1 MINSSANATLLCDT
15 VQPYIKSQANFAIAS
30 KVVVI
35 ILHIASCLFAV
46 PINLLILIAL
56 IHKPHLRTAPNLIL
70 TSMAASDLLVGL
82 VIQPTAVIHKV
93 YELLNIDSCFLR
105 AVNALVAILGVG
117 VSFLNVCFFALDRCF
132 ATMLPYRY
140 DSERLFNKYLGVIIT
155 SWLTLALLVILKETA
170 VIPSSVLQLVM
181 TLLLVVSM
189 ILIVISYIIIYR
201 AIRGHR
207 KRAATIAVSIAVK
220 DDGSGTAKLHKF
232 KLETCLKPIRWD
244 TSGPDDIIRI
254 SYHNVD
260 ESPPEPMQKASN
272 EKSLDNVKATQEQV
286 LKKQQSRSLTV
297 SLLLSVFMACYL
309 PVTILNVV
317 VSRTKV
323 RGNSLAIAYDWTNFL
338 ILFNSSLNPII
349 YCIRVQKIRTEVRA
363 LISNIRHLFV
373 SEA

>member
-15 VQPYIKSQANFAIAS
+15 VQPFIKPEANFAIAS

-35 ILHIASCLFAV
+35 LLYIVSCLFAV
-46 PINLLILIAL
+46 PTNLLILIAL
-56 IHKPHLRTAPNLIL
+56 IHKPHLRNAANLIL

-82 VIQPTAVIHKV
+82 VVQPTAVIHKL
-93 YELLNIDSCFLR
+93 YELFNIDSCFLR
-105 AVNALVAILGVG
+105 AVNALVAILCVG

-140 DSERLFNKYLGVIIT
+140 DSERFFNKYLGIIIT
-155 SWLTLALLVILKETA
+155 SWFTLALLVIFKATA
-170 VIPSSVLQLVM
+170 VIPSTVLQLVM

-220 DDGSGTAKLHKF
+220 ENGSGTAKLHEF
-232 KLETCLKPIRWD
+232 KLETCLKPVKWD
-244 TSGPDDIIRI
+244 ASSSDDIIRI
-254 SYHNVD
+254 SYRNVD
-260 ESPPEPMQKASN
+260 ANPPEPMKTASN
-272 EKSLDNVKATQEQV
+272 DKSLDKVKASQEQV
-286 LKKQQSRSLTV
+286 LKKQRSRSLTV

-317 VSRTKV
+317 VSRTQV
-323 RGNSLAIAYDWTNFL
+323 RSNSLAIAYDWTNFL

-363 LISNIRHLFV
+363 LISNFRRLFV